1 MWPRDENVTEM
12 NGKRCILVATLGV
25 LVSLPYWV
33 LMKALAGDP
42 ELPDA
47 GFILLFLPPAVHFIL
62 SLVLGWWNWRF
73 ALIFAISMYFTIL
86 LGASLVEPS
95 VGWVLSGIVFAG
107 MFLIAWAL
115 GRSVRWLV
123 RSGYL

>member
-1 MWPRDENVTEM
+1 M
-12 NGKRCILVATLGV
+12 NGKRYTLVAMLGV
-25 LVSLPYWV
+25 LVSLPYWMI
-33 LMKALAGDP
+33 MKTLAGDP
-42 ELPDA
+42 ELPDT

-73 ALIFAISMYFTIL
+73 ALIFAVSIYFTIL
-86 LGASLVEPS
+86 LGASLIEPN
-95 VGWVLSGIVFAG
+95 VVWMLSGIVFVG
-107 MFLIAWAL
+107 MLLIAWVL